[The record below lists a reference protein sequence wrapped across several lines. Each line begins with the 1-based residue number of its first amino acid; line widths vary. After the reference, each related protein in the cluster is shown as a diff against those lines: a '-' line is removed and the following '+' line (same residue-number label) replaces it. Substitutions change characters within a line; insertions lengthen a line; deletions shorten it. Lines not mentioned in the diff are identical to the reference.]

1 MAAAT
6 QDPEASSDAC
16 SYMTPRSIET
26 PVGGGQHLSHVGHL
40 TKSTSAYP
48 ETGFSSGAQQI
59 RDPYA
64 VPSNI
69 RFSSKSTKSDGDR
82 QPSMPSQAPIT
93 LHHNHHHHHPD
104 CTNKTHQAQGEIHQR
119 HLSFQHSCKD
129 TESQFQTDSRA
140 KPSDDH
146 DKVDSDTEDN
156 GIYTI
161 LIRFPPHVSSSS
173 TSTKNQNTTCDGHR
187 QNIKTK
193 KEGNLM
199 PNNESKNNMQ
209 RSKSVHDPVRL
220 NCTQHAR
227 RTPSIQMLLESP
239 DDENTPMI
247 QRTGL
252 HTSSQN
258 AMKENSILNKKA
270 CYSKS
275 LPARGRGI
283 GKGIGSGSSTSG
295 TTNTSSQRSSHSN
308 NTTTHNT
315 ASCNSDEGRNT
326 PTCGKH
332 RVLNVA
338 IDADITP
345 IPLDARL
352 VPKQLIKV
360 CHCYSSVN
368 VAIIRKYTLSYY
380 VIWF

>member
-1 MAAAT
+1 
-6 QDPEASSDAC
+6 
-16 SYMTPRSIET
+16 
-26 PVGGGQHLSHVGHL
+26 
-40 TKSTSAYP
+40 
-48 ETGFSSGAQQI
+48 
-59 RDPYA
+59 
-64 VPSNI
+64 
-69 RFSSKSTKSDGDR
+69 
-82 QPSMPSQAPIT
+82 
-93 LHHNHHHHHPD
+93 
-104 CTNKTHQAQGEIHQR
+104 
-119 HLSFQHSCKD
+119 
-129 TESQFQTDSRA
+129 
-140 KPSDDH
+140 
-146 DKVDSDTEDN
+146 
-156 GIYTI
+156 
-161 LIRFPPHVSSSS
+161 
-173 TSTKNQNTTCDGHR
+173 
-187 QNIKTK
+187 
-193 KEGNLM
+193 M
-199 PNNESKNNMQ
+199 PNNESKNHMQ

-220 NCTQHAR
+220 NCSQHAR

-315 ASCNSDEGRNT
+315 ASCNSDEGRIT

-360 CHCYSSVN
+360 CLCFSSIN
-368 VAIIRKYTLSYY
+368 VAIIRKYTLCYY
-380 VIWF
+380 VIWFYITLLVYRKLIETTQLEQAHRVKSLELRD

>member
-82 QPSMPSQAPIT
+82 QSSMSSQAQKT
-93 LHHNHHHHHPD
+93 FNHHHPD
-104 CTNKTHQAQGEIHQR
+104 CTHKSQQAQIEKYQR
-119 HLSFQHSCKD
+119 HISHHHPCKD
-129 TESQFQTDSRA
+129 TESQLQTDSTPKQSADR
-140 KPSDDH
+140 

-173 TSTKNQNTTCDGHR
+173 NSTKNQNTTCDGHR
-187 QNIKTK
+187 QKVKTK
-193 KEGNLM
+193 REGNSM

-258 AMKENSILNKKA
+258 AMKENSILNKKT

-308 NTTTHNT
+308 NTATHNT

-338 IDADITP
+338 IDTDITP

-360 CHCYSSVN
+360 CLCYSSIN
-368 VAIIRKYTLSYY
+368 VAILR
-380 VIWF
+380 